1 MKNGKFIGTI
11 IRMQYVPRW
20 SEHAPRFEDNAA
32 SHSFRCAALS
42 ILAGI
47 IEEKLFNRPINK
59 LQLTARCLWADLKNT
74 GTGSIKY
81 VTKNESLVM
90 EHIRGFEAVLSKEI
104 VSYLSKS
111 LQPVAADYIVNA
123 QDDSPAGK
131 LVDAIDLFDAFL
143 YCHRE
148 TLYGTNPF
156 FHAKYQELRLS
167 LSKTGLPSI
176 DWMLKEYEKQEGFY
190 EFIHYI
196 VNLDTVKR
204 WNGSYNLVPDNDATH
219 SFRTASLALFN
230 GMLEKERFGNGGIDL
245 YKLLARA
252 VLHDLPEALSG
263 DVVSKFKH
271 NNPDIKRAFELYEQ
285 ETAQL
290 MIGKLPAF
298 FREAMTD
305 FIVNSKADDYE
316 GEMVDVAD
324 KLDALIKASLEMR
337 NNPHY
342 ADTYY
347 NQLIKI
353 QHRYEQPCVIFFLA
367 YILHDLTYSSL
378 IGQQA

>member
-1 MKNGKFIGTI
+1 MKNGKFAGTL

-20 SEHAPRFEDNAA
+20 SEYAPRFEDNAA

-42 ILAGI
+42 ILIGI
-47 IEEKLFNRPINK
+47 VEEKLLNRPLDRLK
-59 LQLTARCLWADLKNT
+59 LLARCLWADLKNT

-90 EHIRGFEAVLSKEI
+90 SHIRGYEAELSKEI

-111 LQPVAADYIVNA
+111 LQPAAYDYIVNA
-123 QDDSPAGK
+123 QDDTPTGK
-131 LVDAIDLFDAFL
+131 LVEAIDMLDAYL

-148 TLYGTNPF
+148 SAFDANPF
-156 FHAKYQELRLS
+156 FHAKKRELRQALADAA
-167 LSKTGLPSI
+167 LPSV
-176 DWMLKEYEKQEGFY
+176 DWFLREFDKQDGFY
-190 EFIHYI
+190 EFIQYI

-219 SFRTASLALFN
+219 SFRVASLALFN
-230 GMLEKERFGNGGIDL
+230 GLLEIERFGNKGIDL
-245 YKLLARA
+245 FALLAKA
-252 VLHDLPEALSG
+252 TLHDLPEALSG

-271 NNPDIKRAFELYEQ
+271 NNDAIKRAFEQYER
-285 ETAQL
+285 ETAL
-290 MIGKLPAF
+290 SMVAKLPEA
-298 FREAMTD
+298 FREEMAAY
-305 FIVNSKADDYE
+305 IVDSKSDDYE
-316 GEMVDVAD
+316 GEMVDIAD

-347 NQLIKI
+347 HQLVKI
-353 QHRYEQPCVIFFLA
+353 QHRYENPCVVFFLA

-378 IGQQA
+378 IGQA